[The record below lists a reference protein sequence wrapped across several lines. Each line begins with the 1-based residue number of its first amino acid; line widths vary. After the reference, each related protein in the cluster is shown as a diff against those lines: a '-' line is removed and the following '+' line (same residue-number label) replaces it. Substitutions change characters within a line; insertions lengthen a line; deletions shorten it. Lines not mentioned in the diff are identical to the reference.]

1 LIKLNKEEQTP
12 TKTELKNKQKIRHKT
27 NKNRREQKKNRF
39 TRQWGAHPG
48 GAVVFRNDVQEQ
60 Q

>member
-27 NKNRREQKKNRF
+27 NKNRREQKKESIYKAMGR
-39 TRQWGAHPG
+39 TSGRG
-48 GAVVFRNDVQEQ
+48 GSIQK
-60 Q
+60 